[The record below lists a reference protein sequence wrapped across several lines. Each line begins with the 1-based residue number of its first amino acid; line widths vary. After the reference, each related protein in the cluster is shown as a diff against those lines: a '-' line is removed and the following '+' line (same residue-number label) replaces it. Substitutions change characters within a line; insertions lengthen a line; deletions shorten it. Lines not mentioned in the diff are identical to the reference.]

1 MVEALGH
8 PGAILG
14 VARFYHD
21 PRGSMRGMLDSRP
34 GEARLLVYAIGAA
47 SVLLAGRVLGL
58 AAGPAAGDTDLPGQV
73 AAHATALLFFVPL
86 AYYAMAAFGTL
97 LARAFRG
104 VGGWREGRAAFFWA
118 ALVSSPVIV
127 LSGLAP
133 MAMAGAP
140 PQAVALVSQ
149 VGPVFFAW
157 ALAQCYAEAFGFAR
171 AWAVFAVIAALVLL
185 IVGAPWWLLL

>member
-1 MVEALGH
+1 MAEALRH

-34 GEARLLVYAIGAA
+34 GEARLLAYAMGAV

-58 AAGPAAGDTDLPGQV
+58 TAAADRPDLPAQV
-73 AAHATALLFFVPL
+73 AAQATALLFFVPL
-86 AYYAMAAFGTL
+86 FYYALAALGTL

-104 VGGWREGRAAFFWA
+104 TGGWREGRAAFFWA
-118 ALVSSPVIV
+118 ALVSSPVVV

-133 MAMAGAP
+133 LAMPGAP
-140 PQAVALVSQ
+140 REVVALVSQ
-149 VGPVFFAW
+149 VGPVLFAW

-171 AWAVFAVIAALVLL
+171 AWAVFAVIAALVVL
-185 IVGAPWWLLL
+185 IAGAAWSLAI

>member
-1 MVEALGH
+1 MAEALRH
-8 PGAILG
+8 PGAVLG

-34 GEARLLVYAIGAA
+34 GEARLLAYAMGAV

-58 AAGPAAGDTDLPGQV
+58 MAAAERADMDLPGQV
-73 AAHATALLFFVPL
+73 AAQAAALLFFVPL
-86 AYYAMAAFGTL
+86 FYYALAALGTF

-104 VGGWREGRAAFFWA
+104 TGGWAEGRAAFFWA

-133 MAMAGAP
+133 MAMPGAP
-140 PQAVALVSQ
+140 REVVALVSQ

-185 IVGAPWWLLL
+185 IVGAAWWLPN